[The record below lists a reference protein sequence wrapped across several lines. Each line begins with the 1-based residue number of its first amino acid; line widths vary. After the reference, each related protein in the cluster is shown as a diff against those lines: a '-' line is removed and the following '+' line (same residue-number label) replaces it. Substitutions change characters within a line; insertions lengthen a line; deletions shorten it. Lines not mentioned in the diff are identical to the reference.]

1 VESLGEKLR
10 SARESK
16 GYTFDYVGR
25 ETNIATRYLEAFEN
39 ENFSVF
45 PGESY
50 LVGFLRTYGEYLGLE
65 AQELLSIYRAMKIQ
79 EQDVP
84 VEQLLRSP
92 SQLPRILITTALILV
107 IAGAIGGAVYFF
119 MRVSWKP
126 PSTEPVVRPVTNYT
140 LEGSSLER
148 RFYRGDTVLI
158 PLEGIQYKVELS
170 NLGEA
175 VTITAPGGQV
185 ILDLGQ
191 EETVDLN
198 SNGIDD
204 LRIGAADFVRNDPA
218 MGVLLRLE
226 TIGDSG
232 TFGEE
237 ENIEEPAG
245 GESPAALTL
254 TQEAAGGNAA
264 AQAAIF
270 ASSNAYPFTLH
281 SSFQGFCMFR
291 WEILRERDRQER
303 NERYYVRNDEL
314 NIQAQNGIRI
324 WVSNAAAVKLEV
336 IGGGRTVP
344 LEIGGAGEVVV
355 ADVHWVRDDDGR
367 YRLVLVRLD

>member
-25 ETNIATRYLEAFEN
+25 ETNIAIRYLEAFEN

-50 LVGFLRTYGEYLGLE
+50 LIGFLRTYGEYLSLE
-65 AQELLSIYRAMKIQ
+65 PQELLSIYRAMKIQ
-79 EQDVP
+79 EQEIP
-84 VEQLLRSP
+84 VEQLLKSP
-92 SQLPRILITTALILV
+92 SNLPRIFITAAIVLV
-107 IAGAIGGAVYFF
+107 ILGAIGGAVYFF

-126 PSTEPVVRPVTNYT
+126 PSTEPTVRPAAQYT
-140 LEGSSLER
+140 MEGNTLER

-158 PLEGIQYKVELS
+158 PLNGSQYEVGLS

-175 VTITAPGGQV
+175 VTITTPGGQV

-191 EETVDLN
+191 EETVDLD
-198 SNGIDD
+198 SNGSDD
-204 LRIGAADFVRNDPA
+204 LRISAADFVRNDPA

-226 TIGDSG
+226 MIRV
-232 TFGEE
+232 EI
-237 ENIEEPAG
+237 IEEPAG
-245 GESPAALTL
+245 EIPMAVA
-254 TQEAAGGNAA
+254 QETAGVV
-264 AQAAIF
+264 QPAIF

-281 SSFQGFCMFR
+281 ATFQGFCMFR

-303 NERYYVRNDEL
+303 NEQYFVRNDER

-324 WVSNAAAVKLEV
+324 WMSNAATVKLEV

-355 ADVHWVRDDDGR
+355 ADIHWVRDDDGR